1 MASISTP
8 SSFLVRNMSPRYQG
22 TEMVM
27 SRSLQDTTLS
37 PLKRWGWG
45 MAVDTDMGSWH
56 QKAPESP
63 FHRQRVGQG
72 PREGEGRN
80 LGLSYFNAEL
90 ISGSHFTALA
100 L

>member
-27 SRSLQDTTLS
+27 SRSLQNTTLS

-45 MAVDTDMGSWH
+45 MTVDTDTGSLH
-56 QKAPESP
+56 QTAPESP
-63 FHRQRVGQG
+63 FQQRRAGQA
-72 PREGEGRN
+72 PREGEVRN
-80 LGLSYFNAEL
+80 PRPFLF
-90 ISGSHFTALA
+90 
-100 L
+100 

>member
-22 TEMVM
+22 TEMMM

-45 MAVDTDMGSWH
+45 MTVDTDTGSPH
-56 QKAPESP
+56 QTAPESLAPESP
-63 FHRQRVGQG
+63 FQQQRAGQG
-72 PREGEGRN
+72 PREQEGRN
-80 LGLSYFNAEL
+80 PGPFLF
-90 ISGSHFTALA
+90 
-100 L
+100 